1 MTMETPE
8 EALKRQYLALCQEF
22 AAGIAPKMAELES
35 GLQQLRAA
43 TDAEAART
51 ALKTIEAAAHRLAG
65 GGSTFGYPGISR
77 AAVPVDS
84 GARRLGRSASPSSA
98 AADQLLPLIDALR
111 AITANPGEPQI

>member
-65 GGSTFGYPGISR
+65 GGSTFGYPEISR
-77 AAVPVDS
+77 AAVPLDAA
-84 GARRLGRSASPSSA
+84 ARKLGRSDNPSA
-98 AADQLLPLIDALR
+98 AAAQTLMPLIETLR
-111 AITANPGEPQI
+111 AATANPGEPDI